1 MKKLGLLL
9 GVVALLVP
17 SLVLAGDIKIGLMCP
32 LTGKWASE
40 GQDMKN
46 IVSLLVD
53 ETNARGGING
63 SKVDL
68 VVEDDA
74 GDPRTAAL
82 AAQKLASAGVVA
94 VIGTYGSAVTEATQ
108 NILAESELVQI
119 GTGSTSVRLTEK
131 GLPLFFRTCP
141 RDDAQGKAAAAAI
154 IKAGYKKVAL
164 LHDNSS
170 YAKGLAEESRAALEK
185 AGVKIIFYDAL
196 TPGER
201 DYTAILTKLKAASPD
216 LIFFTGYYPETG
228 MLLRQKKE
236 MGWDVPMMG
245 GDAANHQDLV
255 KIAGP
260 EAAAGYF
267 FVSPPLPQ
275 DMDTDEARNFLK
287 AFKERYKT
295 VPVSVW
301 AVLAGDAYK
310 VLEAA
315 IAKGNE
321 LKTRL
326 LNVMDRDTDAFNVVS
341 AAFGMHKDTD
351 EQKAEPSAAIQNGL
365 KGCTKT
371 PMEMMELIDETLT
384 LAHSLLGRFNDTS
397 ASDLGVAF
405 LSLKAGIQGAWLN
418 VLINVGSLKDQ
429 EFAAEY
435 RARGE
440 KLLAHALPL
449 ADECY
454 AEIVKLIDG

>member
-1 MKKLGLLL
+1 MNRVFGLVGALAL
-9 GVVALLVP
+9 ALLP
-17 SLVLAGDIKIGLMCP
+17 VLSAQPATCGEIKIGLMCP

-53 ETNARGGING
+53 ETNAKGGING
-63 SKVDL
+63 DTVRL

-74 GDPRTAAL
+74 GDPRTASL
-82 AAQKLASAGVVA
+82 AAQKLASAGVAA

-108 NILAESELVQI
+108 NIVDEAGLVQI

-131 GLPLFFRTCP
+131 GLERFFRTSP
-141 RDDAQGKAAAAAI
+141 RDDAQGKSAAAAI
-154 IKAGYKKVAL
+154 EKGGYKAVAL

-185 AGVKIIFYDAL
+185 AGVKVIFFDAL

-201 DYTAILTKLKAASPD
+201 DYTAILTKLKAANPD
-216 LIFFTGYYPETG
+216 LVFFTGYYPETG

-236 MGWDVPMMG
+236 MSWHVPMMG

-267 FVSPPLPQ
+267 FISPPLPQ
-275 DMDTDEARNFLK
+275 DMDTKEARDFLAAYEAK
-287 AFKERYKT
+287 YDS

-310 VLEAA
+310 AIEAA
-315 IAKGNE
+315 LAAGKADPEAMAAWLKDLKDLPGLSGSLGFDAKGDRVGEFYRTYVVNNE
-321 LKTRL
+321 G
-326 LNVMDRDTDAFNVVS
+326 AF
-341 AAFGMHKDTD
+341 
-351 EQKAEPSAAIQNGL
+351 
-365 KGCTKT
+365 
-371 PMEMMELIDETLT
+371 ELQP
-384 LAHSLLGRFNDTS
+384 R
-397 ASDLGVAF
+397 
-405 LSLKAGIQGAWLN
+405 
-418 VLINVGSLKDQ
+418 
-429 EFAAEY
+429 
-435 RARGE
+435 
-440 KLLAHALPL
+440 
-449 ADECY
+449 
-454 AEIVKLIDG
+454 

>member
-1 MKKLGLLL
+1 MKRVFGLLGAL
-9 GVVALLVP
+9 ALALLP
-17 SLVLAGDIKIGLMCP
+17 VLIARPALSGEIKVGLMCP

-63 SKVDL
+63 DTVRL

-94 VIGTYGSAVTEATQ
+94 VIGTYGSAVTEASQ
-108 NILAESELVQI
+108 NILDESGLVQI

-131 GLPLFFRTCP
+131 GLERFFRTCP
-141 RDDAQGKAAAAAI
+141 RDDAQGKSAAAAI
-154 IKAGYKKVAL
+154 KKGGYKAVAL

-185 AGVKIIFYDAL
+185 DGIRVIFFDAL

-201 DYTAILTKLKAASPD
+201 DYTAILTKLKAANPD

-236 MGWDVPMMG
+236 MGWNVPMMG

-267 FVSPPLPQ
+267 FISPPLPQ
-275 DMDTDEARNFLK
+275 DMDTKEARDFLAAYK
-287 AFKERYKT
+287 ARYAS

-310 VLEAA
+310 AVEAA
-315 IAKGNE
+315 LTAGKTEPEAMAAWLKGLKDMPGLSGSLGFDAKGDRVGEFYRTYVVNGAGTFE
-321 LKTRL
+321 LQPR
-326 LNVMDRDTDAFNVVS
+326 
-341 AAFGMHKDTD
+341 
-351 EQKAEPSAAIQNGL
+351 
-365 KGCTKT
+365 
-371 PMEMMELIDETLT
+371 
-384 LAHSLLGRFNDTS
+384 
-397 ASDLGVAF
+397 
-405 LSLKAGIQGAWLN
+405 
-418 VLINVGSLKDQ
+418 
-429 EFAAEY
+429 
-435 RARGE
+435 
-440 KLLAHALPL
+440 
-449 ADECY
+449 
-454 AEIVKLIDG
+454 

>member
-94 VIGTYGSAVTEATQ
+94 VIGPYGSAVTEATQ

-228 MLLRQKKE
+228 MLL
-236 MGWDVPMMG
+236 
-245 GDAANHQDLV
+245 
-255 KIAGP
+255 
-260 EAAAGYF
+260 
-267 FVSPPLPQ
+267 SPPLPQ

-315 IAKGNE
+315 IAKGNDDPE
-321 LKTRL
+321 KI
-326 LNVMDRDTDAFNVVS
+326 A
-341 AAFGMHKDTD
+341 
-351 EQKAEPSAAIQNGL
+351 
-365 KGCTKT
+365 
-371 PMEMMELIDETLT
+371 
-384 LAHSLLGRFNDTS
+384 
-397 ASDLGVAF
+397 
-405 LSLKAGIQGAWLN
+405 AWLKQ
-418 VLINVGSLKDQ
+418 LKDLPTLSGKMGFD
-429 EFAAEY
+429 EKGDRVGDFY
-435 RARGE
+435 RIYKVDNAGKFELQAR
-440 KLLAHALPL
+440 
-449 ADECY
+449 
-454 AEIVKLIDG
+454 